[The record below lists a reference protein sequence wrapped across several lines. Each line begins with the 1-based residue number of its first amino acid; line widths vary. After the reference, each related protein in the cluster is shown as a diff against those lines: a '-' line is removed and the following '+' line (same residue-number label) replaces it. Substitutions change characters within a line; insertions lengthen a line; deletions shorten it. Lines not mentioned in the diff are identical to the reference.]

1 MAGEEEGDV
10 MLRSGFMAAALGLA
24 LAGTAMAAPASPA
37 APETA
42 VDELTIEADK
52 RARDKIVG
60 EFIGGYVTESP
71 SEQVTRWS
79 ENVCPQTSGLP
90 GVLNDMVTARVRQVA
105 ATVGAPAKAD
115 ADCRP
120 NLFIVFAVDPQAVID
135 NVRRKVPEAL
145 GFHYVHDRPRISRVV
160 RPVQAWYATETEDL
174 NGFKE
179 LDTSEFG
186 GTRHVLGT
194 RLSQGWR
201 SGLASVIVTVDL
213 KVVGGTDLG
222 SLSDYIAMLSLSQ
235 MDSPEACKALPSIA
249 NLMSTDCGS
258 ERKTAAITESD
269 IAYLKAVYW
278 MSPTKFING
287 QRGDIAFRMKQ
298 ILDGR

>member
-1 MAGEEEGDV
+1 
-10 MLRSGFMAAALGLA
+10 MLRSGLMAAALAGA
-24 LAGTAMAAPASPA
+24 LAGSAAAAPAPTA

-42 VDELTIEADK
+42 VDELTVEANK
-52 RARDKIVG
+52 RARDKIVSQ
-60 EFIGGYVTESP
+60 FIGDYVTESP

-79 ENVCPQTSGLP
+79 ENICPQTSGLP
-90 GVLNDMVTARVRQVA
+90 GVLNNMVTARVREIA

-145 GFHYVHDRPRISRVV
+145 GFHYVHDRRKISRVV

-179 LDTSEFG
+179 LDTSEFS

-201 SGLASVIVTVDL
+201 SGLASVIITVDL
-213 KVVGGTDLG
+213 NVIGGSDLG
-222 SLSDYIAMLSLSQ
+222 ALSDYIAMLALSQ
-235 MDSPEACKALPSIA
+235 MNAPETCKPLPSIA
-249 NLMSTDCGS
+249 NLLSTDCGP
-258 ERKTAAITESD
+258 ERKTTAITESD
-269 IAYLKAVYW
+269 LAYLKAVYW
-278 MSPTKFING
+278 MNPTKFING

-298 ILDGR
+298 LLDGR